1 VCVYIYLPA
10 VFPGVHTDTR
20 SYLIRRS
27 RGVKYHF
34 SLAAATAL
42 LPPAMP
48 TAAVAT
54 TTTTAAAVATVTTT
68 ANLVDRFYVALFSS
82 L

>member
-1 VCVYIYLPA
+1 MWVCVYIYLPA

-54 TTTTAAAVATVTTT
+54 TTAAAVATVTAT